1 MMKSKGLENSSWP
14 WISGYCFY
22 CNVDSTELRNFL
34 ITVIGGLVLSSICVC
49 VGVYLRGSF
58 KNVEAIKGKVLEI
71 ESVMDSEQE
80 KKE

>member
-1 MMKSKGLENSSWP
+1 MNFDKKNGFKWP

-34 ITVIGGLVLSSICVC
+34 IAVIGGLVLSSICVC
-49 VGVYLRGSF
+49 IGVYLRGLF
-58 KNVEAIKGKVLEI
+58 RNVEDIKVKVLEI
-71 ESVMDSEQE
+71 ESMMDGTE